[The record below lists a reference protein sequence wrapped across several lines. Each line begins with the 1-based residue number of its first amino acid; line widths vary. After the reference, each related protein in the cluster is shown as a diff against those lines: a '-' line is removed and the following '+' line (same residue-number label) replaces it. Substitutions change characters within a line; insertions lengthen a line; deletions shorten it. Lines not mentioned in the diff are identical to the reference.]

1 MGMDWRQWL
10 EVKQF
15 EFLLHWFMRRQRELK
30 LAELNE
36 PLAYDGFSMYDQL
49 CQQMLKEAEVAY
61 LERFSQPVVPIAL
74 TNILHLAE
82 LELAGRP
89 PRRPAQTVH

>member
-1 MGMDWRQWL
+1 MDWRQWL
-10 EVKQF
+10 DVKQY

-36 PLAYDGFSMYDQL
+36 PLSYDCFSVYDQL
-49 CQQMLKEAEVAY
+49 CQQMLKEANVAFI
-61 LERFSQPVVPIAL
+61 ERFSAPVAPIAL
-74 TNILHLAE
+74 TNMLHLAE

-89 PRRPAQTVH
+89 PKRPSAVVH

>member
-1 MGMDWRQWL
+1 MDWRQWL

-49 CQQMLKEAEVAY
+49 CLQMLKEAEVAY
-61 LERFSQPVVPIAL
+61 IERFSEPVAPIAL

-89 PRRPAQTVH
+89 PKRPAQTVH

>member
-1 MGMDWRQWL
+1 MDWRQWL

-36 PLAYDGFSMYDQL
+36 PLAYDGYSMYDQL

-61 LERFSQPVVPIAL
+61 LERFAQPVAPIAL

-89 PRRPAQTVH
+89 PKRPAQGVH

>member
-1 MGMDWRQWL
+1 MDWRQWL

-15 EFLLHWFMRRQRELK
+15 EFLLHWFMQRQRELK

-36 PLAYDGFSMYDQL
+36 PLAYDGFSLYDQL
-49 CQQMLKEAEVAY
+49 CQQMLKEAEIAY

-89 PRRPAQTVH
+89 PRRPTQTVH

>member
-36 PLAYDGFSMYDQL
+36 PSYDGFSMYDQL

>member
-1 MGMDWRQWL
+1 MDWRQWL
-10 EVKQF
+10 DVKQY

-36 PLAYDGFSMYDQL
+36 PLAYDSFSVYDQL
-49 CQQMLKEAEVAY
+49 CQQMLKEAAVAY

-74 TNILHLAE
+74 TNMLHLAE

-89 PRRPAQTVH
+89 VKSVSGRTH

>member
-1 MGMDWRQWL
+1 MDWRQWL
-10 EVKQF
+10 DVKQF
-15 EFLLHWFMRRQRELK
+15 EFLLQWFMRRQRELK

-36 PLAYDGFSMYDQL
+36 PLSYDGFSQYDIT
-49 CQQMLKEAEVAY
+49 CQQMLKDAAVAY
-61 LERFSQPVVPIAL
+61 LERFAEPAPPIAL

-89 PRRPAQTVH
+89 VTGKHKPKLH

>member
-1 MGMDWRQWL
+1 MDWRQWL
-10 EVKQF
+10 DVKQY

-36 PLAYDGFSMYDQL
+36 PLSYDGFSMYDQL
-49 CQQMLKEAEVAY
+49 CQQMLKDANVAF
-61 LERFSQPVVPIAL
+61 LERFATPVPPIAL
-74 TNILHLAE
+74 TNMLHLAE

-89 PRRPAQTVH
+89 PKRPPSVIH

>member
-1 MGMDWRQWL
+1 MDWRQWL

-89 PRRPAQTVH
+89 ARRPAQTVH

>member
-1 MGMDWRQWL
+1 MDWRQWL
-10 EVKQF
+10 DVKQY

-36 PLAYDGFSMYDQL
+36 PLAYDGFSVYDQL
-49 CQQMLKEAEVAY
+49 CQQMLKDAGVAY
-61 LERFSQPVVPIAL
+61 LERFSEVVVPIAL
-74 TNILHLAE
+74 TNMLHLAE

-89 PRRPAQTVH
+89 PKPVTKSVH